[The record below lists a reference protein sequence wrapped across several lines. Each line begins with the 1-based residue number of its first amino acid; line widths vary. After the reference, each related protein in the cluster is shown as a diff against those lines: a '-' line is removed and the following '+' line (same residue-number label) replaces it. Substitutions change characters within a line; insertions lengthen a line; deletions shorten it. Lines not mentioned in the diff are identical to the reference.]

1 MGDAE
6 QNKTLRNP
14 NVKLSSELLGVFFW
28 FNSLNVSMALARSF
42 AHWGLWLG
50 MQSPAAVDRNGRI

>member
-42 AHWGLWLG
+42 APWGRWLWFH
-50 MQSPAAVDRNGRI
+50 SPA

>member
-6 QNKTLRNP
+6 QNKTLRNRTL
-14 NVKLSSELLGVFFW
+14 KLSSELLGVFFW

-42 AHWGLWLG
+42 AHWGRWLWFH
-50 MQSPAAVDRNGRI
+50 SPA